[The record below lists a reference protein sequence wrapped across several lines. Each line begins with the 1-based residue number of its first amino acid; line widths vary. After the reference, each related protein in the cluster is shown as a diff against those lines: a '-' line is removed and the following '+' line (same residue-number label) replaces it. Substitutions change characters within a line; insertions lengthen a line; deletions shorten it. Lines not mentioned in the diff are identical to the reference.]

1 MQLKLLFAV
10 LFAVGAAAA
19 DWSCIGPFGGPAMSV
34 AASPSNPQILYA
46 SPQGYPTPMLKST
59 DGGSSWKPAGS
70 MGYYAFNISVHP
82 TNPDNV
88 IAAIGSIVRTT
99 NGGTQWNYATV
110 PGGTYARGL
119 ARGLSDPQRAYTTG
133 YVYLNSN
140 TRFGVNVSTDGGAT
154 WDSVC
159 VDTTIYGNGYA
170 IAVSPTDPNIVYAG
184 GYPGNGATANTVV
197 YKSTDGGSTWA
208 KNLTGIN
215 GYWVYAATVSSADPN
230 VVLCGTNTGG
240 IIRSTDAG
248 ATWSVATSQY
258 NIQAIAEVPSNL
270 ALLYAASDTALLRS
284 SDTGRTWVNT
294 GGIPG
299 KSIRSVGATGAS
311 SATVFCATRDGI
323 YRSLTAGGNWQL
335 RTGDVALAKVSA
347 IGIPTADPRTL
358 YAEYKDN
365 AVYKSTDE
373 GATWNRLPDF
383 LSCGSLCGIVIDR
396 NNPQVIWTL
405 EGSG

>member
-1 MQLKLLFAV
+1 MPLKLLFAA
-10 LFAVGAAAA
+10 LFVFGTAVA
-19 DWSCIGPFGGPAMSV
+19 DWACIGPFGGPTMSV
-34 AASPSNPQILYA
+34 AASRSNPQIAYA

-59 DGGSSWKPAGS
+59 DGGATWRPVGS

-88 IAAIGSIVRTT
+88 VAAIGSIVRTT
-99 NGGTQWNYATV
+99 NGGTAWNYATV

-119 ARGLSDPQRAYTTG
+119 SRCLADPQRIYTTG
-133 YVYLNSN
+133 YTYLNNN

-197 YKSTDGGSTWA
+197 YKSTDGGATWT
-208 KNLTGIN
+208 KNLTGVN
-215 GYWVYAATVSSADPN
+215 GYWVYGMMVSSANQN
-230 VVLCGTNTGG
+230 VVLAGTNTGG

-248 ATWSVATSQY
+248 ASWSVATSQY
-258 NIQAIAEVPSNL
+258 NVQAIAEVPNNP
-270 ALLYAASDTALLRS
+270 ALVYAVSDTALLRS
-284 SDTGRTWVNT
+284 SDTGRTWVNA

-299 KSIRSVGATGAS
+299 KNIRSVGTTAAS
-311 SATVFCATRDGI
+311 GATVFCATRSGI
-323 YRSLTAGGNWQL
+323 YRSLTSGGNWEL
-335 RTGDVALAKVSA
+335 VTGDVALAKVSA
-347 IGIPTADPRTL
+347 IGIPASGPRAL
-358 YAEYKDN
+358 YAEYKEN

-373 GATWNRLPDF
+373 GANWNRLPDF